1 MSYKLKE
8 EQLAFIIWLHS
19 GKECKLTEDQ
29 YSHHDAET
37 ENAILEF
44 KVRDK
49 YYSEKMLE
57 ELKFTKNL
65 ETAKKLNKA
74 FLYVVWDSK
83 GVWILDVTKHEE
95 TLLKVGL
102 TSKLMPFSTHY
113 DKTRR
118 VTKNFYLIPEK
129 LLVKLNE

>member
-8 EQLAFIIWLHS
+8 KQLAFIIWLHS
-19 GKECKLTEDQ
+19 GKECELIEDQ

-49 YYSEKMLE
+49 YYREKMLE
-57 ELKFTKNL
+57 DIKFTKNL

-74 FLYVVWDSK
+74 FLYVVWDPK
-83 GVWILDVTKHEE
+83 GIWILDVTKHEQ
-95 TLLKVGL
+95 TLLKIGL
-102 TSKLMPFSTHY
+102 TSKPMPASTHFN
-113 DKTRR
+113 KTGK
-118 VTKNFYLIPEK
+118 VTKDFYLIPEN
-129 LLVKLNE
+129 LLIKLNE